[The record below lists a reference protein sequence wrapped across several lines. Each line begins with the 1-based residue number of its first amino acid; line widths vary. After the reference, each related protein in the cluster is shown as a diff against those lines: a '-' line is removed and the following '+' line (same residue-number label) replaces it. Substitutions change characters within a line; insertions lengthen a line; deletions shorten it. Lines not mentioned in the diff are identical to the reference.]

1 MKLAVSTGN
10 LNLTWIRM
18 KIRKLKTLNDGIIN
32 HRNILDEET
41 KTESVSFFCRK
52 TAVIIGYCLYH
63 NTLVI
68 MFNITQLEIHC

>member
-1 MKLAVSTGN
+1 MKLVVSTGN

-18 KIRKLKTLNDGIIN
+18 KIRKLKTLNDWII
-32 HRNILDEET
+32 DEEI
-41 KTESVSFFCRK
+41 KTEYVSFFCRK